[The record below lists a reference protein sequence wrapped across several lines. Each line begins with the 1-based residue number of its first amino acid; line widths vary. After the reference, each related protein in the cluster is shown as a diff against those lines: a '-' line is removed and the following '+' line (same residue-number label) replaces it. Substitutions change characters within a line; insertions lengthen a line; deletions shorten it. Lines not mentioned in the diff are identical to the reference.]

1 MHEDLDTYE
10 QSIILLILI
19 LLSGIFS
26 ASETAL
32 TAFKRIK
39 LSEVEKENIKAAELL
54 KRWLKKPNE
63 ILTAILLGNNIVNIL
78 ASSIATVL
86 AIQIIGEDSEGN
98 AVAFATLIMT
108 FVILVFGE
116 ITPKI
121 VAKSYSDTVS
131 RIVILPIYYLSIILY
146 PLILVLMFISKT
158 ISKIFGIRIS
168 NENLMITED
177 DIKSFVNVG
186 EAEGIIEE
194 EEKEMIHS
202 IFEFGDTAVKEVF
215 VPRTSMFALEGD
227 QTIDEVWDEIVGKGF
242 SRIPVYEERIDNII
256 GILYIKDL
264 LNVVKEGQTEKEIK
278 NFVRDAY
285 FVPETKPLFE
295 LLDEFRKKQVHIAI
309 ALDEYGGT
317 VGMLTIEDLLEE
329 IVGEIK
335 DEYDEEEDDIRKL
348 GENKY
353 KVDAMIDVETLNKKL
368 DTDIPESENYETLG
382 GFIQTTLGRV
392 AEKDDILEN
401 NRIKIRI
408 LKTEKHRID
417 QVLIEILNK
426 EEE

>member
-10 QSIILLILI
+10 QSIILVVLI

-39 LSEVEKENIKAAELL
+39 LSVVEKENIKAAELL
-54 KRWLKKPNE
+54 KRWLKRPNE

-98 AVAFATLIMT
+98 AVALATLVMT

-131 RIVILPIYYLSIILY
+131 RIVILPIYYFSIILY
-146 PLILVLMFISKT
+146 PLIIVLMFISKT
-158 ISKIFGIRIS
+158 ISKIFGIRID

-215 VPRTSMFALEGD
+215 VPRTSMFALEGA
-227 QTIDEVWDEIVGKGF
+227 QTIDEVWDEIVNKGF

-264 LNVVKEGQTEKEIK
+264 LNVVKEGQTSKEIR

-348 GENKY
+348 GDYKY

-368 DTDIPESENYETLG
+368 QTDIPESENYETLG

-392 AEKDDILEN
+392 AEKDDILESDN
-401 NRIKIRI
+401 IKIRI

>member
-1 MHEDLDTYE
+1 MHYKLDTYE
-10 QSIILLILI
+10 QSIILVVLII
-19 LLSGIFS
+19 LSGVFS

-32 TAFKRIK
+32 TAFKRIQ
-39 LSEVEKENIKAAELL
+39 LSEVEKESTRAAELL

-63 ILTAILLGNNIVNIL
+63 MLTAILLGNNIVNIL

-86 AIQIIGEDSEGN
+86 AIDLIGDNSEGN
-98 AVAFATLIMT
+98 AVATATLIMT
-108 FVILVFGE
+108 IAILIFGE

-131 RIVILPIYYLSIILY
+131 RIVISPIYYLSLVFYPIIL
-146 PLILVLMFISKT
+146 ILMFISKT
-158 ISKIFGIRIS
+158 ISKIFGIRIG
-168 NENLMITED
+168 NENLMITEE
-177 DIKSFVNVG
+177 DIKSFVSVG

-215 VPRTSMFALEGD
+215 VPRTSMFALEAS
-227 QTIDEVWDEIVGKGF
+227 QTLDEVWDEIVEKGF
-242 SRIPVYEERIDNII
+242 SRIPVYEERIDNIT

-264 LNVVKEGQTEKEIK
+264 LNVIKEGETSNSVSKYLRE
-278 NFVRDAY
+278 AY

-335 DEYDEEEDDIRKL
+335 DEYDEEEENIRKV

-353 KVDAMIDVETLNKKL
+353 KVDAMIDVETLNKTL
-368 DTDIPESENYETLG
+368 EIDIQESEDYETFG

-392 AEKDDILEN
+392 AEKDDILEYKN
-401 NRIKIRI
+401 IKIRI

-417 QVLIEILNK
+417 QVLIEILH
-426 EEE
+426 EEEE